1 MTEQEKPKI
10 TISFTERR
18 RDLRLDQLKK
28 LGKFYLILVI
38 AIAASEAILDFTGIV
53 PFGFPE
59 ALIDFFVLVS
69 SFIALGFFTVPI
81 MRTRTYRKRSMAMLK
96 VGVFLVSLQIVAL
109 TIFYFVFPGL
119 GSVTYFEVFAISE
132 IAYQFAFI
140 FITRRYKFARK
151 FFSVQIRDGIR
162 MNKGAD
168 GYVESVERTDFM
180 TDDLRRTIEDKI
192 KGKISEEVFL
202 SAISGME
209 PSKRELIISMTGG
222 IESRL
227 RKKYRW

>member
-59 ALIDFFVLVS
+59 ALIDFFAFSS

-81 MRTRTYRKRSMAMLK
+81 MRTRTYRKRSMAILK
-96 VGVFLVSLQIVAL
+96 VGVFLVSLQFVAL
-109 TIFYFVFPGL
+109 TIFDFAFPGL
-119 GSVTYFEVFAISE
+119 GWVTYFEVFAISY
-132 IAYQFAFI
+132 I
-140 FITRRYKFARK
+140 RK
-151 FFSVQIRDGIR
+151 RAVILFS
-162 MNKGAD
+162 
-168 GYVESVERTDFM
+168 
-180 TDDLRRTIEDKI
+180 
-192 KGKISEEVFL
+192 
-202 SAISGME
+202 
-209 PSKRELIISMTGG
+209 
-222 IESRL
+222 
-227 RKKYRW
+227 